1 MTNRFAAP
9 KAPLRAEPRPYAA
22 TPNVQSV
29 PATPGGLIR
38 STLLAAGA
46 AGAILVLFWLPAE
59 YGIDPTGVGGLTGLT
74 EMGEI
79 KSQLAAEAE
88 ADALAAAAAP
98 MAASAAVDA
107 MPASAVAAPEIL
119 ARLDRIDAQLA
130 AISAVIGTPPGLT
143 EPEVVAPAAAEP
155 APDAAAAVASDPVE
169 VAVAEAAAPEP
180 APESATP
187 EWRDEVSYT
196 LNPGEG
202 IEVKLAMEEG
212 QTARFFWTANGSVV
226 NFDLH
231 GDGSGQ
237 NISYEQGRA
246 VPEASGDLIAAF
258 TGNHGWFW
266 RNRTEAPVTV
276 TLRTGG
282 QYAEIKAP

>member
-1 MTNRFAAP
+1 MTERFNIAKAP
-9 KAPLRAEPRPYAA
+9 PLRAEPRHRAA
-22 TPNVQSV
+22 APPVQSV
-29 PATPGGLIR
+29 PATPGGLAR

-59 YGIDPTGVGGLTGLT
+59 YGIDPTGVGALTGLT

-79 KSQLAAEAE
+79 KQQLAAEAA
-88 ADALAAAAAP
+88 ADALAATAAP
-98 MAASAAVDA
+98 VAASAAGDPV
-107 MPASAVAAPEIL
+107 PATAGAAPEIL

-130 AISAVIGTPPGLT
+130 VISAVIGTPASLI
-143 EPEVVAPAAAEP
+143 EPVAVAPVAAEP
-155 APDAAAAVASDPVE
+155 ASEAAAAASDPVAAAVA
-169 VAVAEAAAPEP
+169 AAATPEP
-180 APESATP
+180 AAPG
-187 EWRDEVSYT
+187 WRDEVSYT

-212 QTARFFWTANGSVV
+212 QTARFFWTANGSAV

-237 NISYEQGRA
+237 KISYEQGRA
-246 VPEASGDLIAAF
+246 VPEDSGDLTAAF

-282 QYAEIKAP
+282 DYEEMRVP